1 MEDDACEN
9 EPKSKKIKLAHEMP
23 EDGYEEGELIENED
37 ESFCYTNNSS
47 FDMRSNNFDTLAN
60 PCVLEPNYAE
70 VEESDSRYSEDKL
83 ENDASKSGGFDMLMS
98 GRSLDFQVLDDLSDA
113 EKDYPNNN
121 VDESREND
129 DYDDEEEEEDEID
142 EQEIDA
148 MLDDGM
154 PAMPKA
160 KCKFGKETLNTKL
173 LLPFGDEDFVFP
185 KVGEKVL
192 LVGKL

>member
-1 MEDDACEN
+1 MEEDACEN
-9 EPKSKKIKLAHEMP
+9 EPKTKKIKLSHEMS

-37 ESFCYTNNSS
+37 ESFCYTNSS
-47 FDMRSNNFDTLAN
+47 FDMRSNNFDTLDNA
-60 PCVLEPNYAE
+60 CVLEPNYAE

-83 ENDASKSGGFDMLMS
+83 ENNASKFGGFDMLMS
-98 GRSLDFQVLDDLSDA
+98 GGSLDFQVLDDLSDA

-121 VDESREND
+121 VDENREND

-192 LVGKL
+192 LVGRL